1 MCDHYFEYPIPEEIK
16 TPEDWNLLQPLDR
29 DHPFVQEQVERA
41 RRVRAGVKED
51 ICMFYN
57 VFAPFSSI
65 RFGTSDEF
73 VMRSLKE
80 NPEAV
85 QHALHA
91 IAQTNA
97 LLAQLLVEESGMD
110 GIYYCVQGGEYNRF
124 TPEEYRTLI
133 TPSDLY
139 VLEHANRYSKRNILH
154 CCGWAGIKN
163 NLEVWKDYPAAV
175 FNWAVYIEG
184 MDLKEGREYFGKPVL
199 G

>member
-1 MCDHYFEYPIPEEIK
+1 MLHGLE
-16 TPEDWNLLQPLDR
+16 LLQIKQFTFQQAEEVLCHCIVQAVPFAAHTLPDAFCFEHPLVLLVLVL
-29 DHPFVQEQVERA
+29 PALV
-41 RRVRAGVKED
+41 GVKD
-51 ICMFYN
+51 Q
-57 VFAPFSSI
+57 SGSI
-65 RFGTSDEF
+65 RYRCKGFGE
-73 VMRSLKE
+73 
-80 NPEAV
+80 
-85 QHALHA
+85 H
-91 IAQTNA
+91 
-97 LLAQLLVEESGMD
+97 
-110 GIYYCVQGGEYNRF
+110 CVQGGEYNRF

-184 MDLKEGREYFGKPVL
+184 MDLKEGRECFGKPVL